1 MVLFNPSELA
11 MKSVFA
17 LVALAAAAAVQ
28 PALAHYRFYKY
39 IDPSGT
45 VTGEYVYVRANTN
58 ANSPVSPLT
67 ILKTIN

>member
-17 LVALAAAAAVQ
+17 LVALAAAAIQ

-58 ANSPVSPLT
+58 TNSPVSPLT